1 MSVDLFFGGNDG
13 LPQSMRQIE
22 MAKAVCRQC
31 PVSRDCLI
39 FALQRHEP
47 HGVWGGM
54 ARHERARAMIQN
66 EGDVAAVVR
75 DYEARVLLGTL
86 EEPSD

>member
-1 MSVDLFFGGNDG
+1 MTVDLFFGGSDG

-31 PVSRDCLI
+31 PVQQDCLI

-54 ARHERARAMIQN
+54 ARHERERAMYQN
-66 EGDVAAVVR
+66 KGDVLAVVR
-75 DYEARVLLGTL
+75 DYEARLLL
-86 EEPSD
+86 EGLNNA

>member
-1 MSVDLFFGGNDG
+1 
-13 LPQSMRQIE
+13 MRQIE